1 MFCRNCGREVLA
13 QAVACPGCGMAPR
26 QGTKFC
32 PNCAGPTQPNQVA
45 CTKCGVG
52 LAPAGV
58 PRQKPGK
65 VTAIAV
71 MVLIN
76 GILNLMYALS
86 LFVWGTLSC
95 LTIVGIIWG
104 LLMVLWS
111 LYPAILGVLEI
122 VYAARILPNPIE
134 TSRPAKYI
142 SVMEIINIIACDF
155 LGLVVG
161 ILSLVFYSEPEV
173 VAYFRSRE
181 GRAA

>member
-1 MFCRNCGREVLA
+1 
-13 QAVACPGCGMAPR
+13 
-26 QGTKFC
+26 
-32 PNCAGPTQPNQVA
+32 
-45 CTKCGVG
+45 
-52 LAPAGV
+52 
-58 PRQKPGK
+58 
-65 VTAIAV
+65 